1 MRQQGPAWILSAD
14 SQPVLIP
21 PRPLAQPAFQAVN
34 IPLASGSNQT
44 IYHVPDDEIEFST
57 YLKEPLPAG
66 LANSAGVKWKAHW
79 LAVEGVQP
87 AIPENPAPASRAGRE
102 LPLLHWS
109 GLRSRLTTA
118 SRSLPSSGPSALK
131 PAARTQLPQELQ
143 LYYSRL
149 TTALVPSIGGPEDA
163 AKEWERMHTAAL
175 ASLASDSAVG
185 GILPYL
191 VKWFVESIGK
201 CLVNPIGVGW
211 ALLHGLERLL
221 HNESIF
227 IEPYVS

>member
-1 MRQQGPAWILSAD
+1 M
-14 SQPVLIP
+14 
-21 PRPLAQPAFQAVN
+21 
-34 IPLASGSNQT
+34 
-44 IYHVPDDEIEFST
+44 PDDEIDFST

-87 AIPENPAPASRAGRE
+87 AIPENPAPASRAGRK
-102 LPLLHWS
+102 LDPHALSSILII
-109 GLRSRLTTA
+109 A
-118 SRSLPSSGPSALK
+118 SRSVPTSGPAALK

-163 AKEWERMHTAAL
+163 AKEWERMHIAAL
-175 ASLASDSAVG
+175 ASLSSDSAVG

-211 ALLHGLERLL
+211 ALLQGLERLL
-221 HNESIF
+221 RNESIF
-227 IEPYVS
+227 LEPYVSGRHHSRASELAYGRRAEGEVDCRRR